1 MNILLLGYGKMG
13 KAIEAIAVNRGH
25 TIVGK
30 VDNEVERNAFD
41 FAGQPDVA
49 IEFSMPEV
57 AVDNIKFSI
66 NHSLPVVCGTTGW
79 LAHKDEIEKYC
90 QQRNSTL
97 FYTSNFSLGVNI
109 FFKVNEY
116 LAKLMNNHTEY
127 SVSMDETHHTQK
139 KDAPSGTAI
148 TLAEGIIK
156 NVTHL
161 KEWSNLASSKPASM
175 PNHLGAGRPET
186 LVINSYRVDPALGTH
201 TVKYKSAIDDIE
213 ITHTAHSRQGFALG
227 AVMVAEWVKDKKGIL
242 GMEDFLK

>member
-13 KAIEAIAVNRGH
+13 KAIEAIAIERGH
-25 TIVGK
+25 IIIGKADNNAERKALLLTIK
-30 VDNEVERNAFD
+30 
-41 FAGQPDVA
+41 PDVA
-49 IEFSMPEV
+49 IDFSMPES

-66 NHSLPVVCGTTGW
+66 DQGIPIVCGTTGW
-79 LAHKDEIEKYC
+79 QAHKEEVESYC
-90 QQRNSTL
+90 LQHNSTL

-116 LAKLMNNHTEY
+116 LAKLLNGHPEY
-127 SVSMDETHHTQK
+127 AVSLDETHHTQK

-148 TLAEGIIK
+148 TLAQGIIK
-156 NVTHL
+156 NLPHI
-161 KEWSNLASSKPASM
+161 KEWANQATTK
-175 PNHLGAGRPET
+175 PET
-186 LVINSYRVDPALGTH
+186 LVINSFRVDPAPGTH
-201 TVKYKSAIDDIE
+201 TVRYQSAIDDIE